1 MWPKLIQYNAVLH
14 SLASDFNSVRFS
26 WLWVILR
33 RKNVSKT
40 GEIWA
45 LSISGSV
52 YFENLASL
60 TPFPQC
66 PFREPFT
73 ALPLMPAPVSSW
85 KPLRISKVLHSGAWG
100 ESWLRPVQHSHLWP
114 RFFFYFSNQGF
125 FLQFWHFFFRW
136 KSWGLGTVLGAFLQ
150 KPTHMWVIP

>member
-14 SLASDFNSVRFS
+14 SLASDFNSVHFS
-26 WLWVILR
+26 GLWVILR

-40 GEIWA
+40 GEFWV
-45 LSISGSV
+45 LSISHSV
-52 YFENLASL
+52 YLENLASL
-60 TPFPQC
+60 TPFPQF

-85 KPLRISKVLHSGAWG
+85 KPLHISKGVCSRAWG
-100 ESWLRPVQHSHLWP
+100 ESWHRPVQPSHLWP

-125 FLQFWHFFFRW
+125 FLQFWHFLFRW
-136 KSWGLGTVLGAFLQ
+136 KSWGLRTVLGAFLQ